1 MLRDQHGDGSRS
13 PPSSHNSPPSCQ
25 TTWSSSPVFY
35 FLSSFS
41 LPIILPSPFSEKTP
55 ISWWSVVFM
64 YFLLIEFWLA
74 LLESIYLLNP
84 LFIPDTFKKME
95 QARCC
100 RHYLSHPPT
109 QPFLPANPWACL
121 SFECARLGS
130 DHLSFW
136 LQSQHSHSALWS
148 LLLKA
153 GVDSSALGNTI
164 YSYTRVWVFLER
176 FLVLLWSFCN
186 IYVRYSLSDK
196 KKILINIKSKRPQ
209 ARGADFYFK
218 VKKRF
223 FNKRESQEVL
233 WGLGGEEMHR
243 VMER

>member
-109 QPFLPANPWACL
+109 QPFLPANPTRGTSVGLPFLWTCPL
-121 SFECARLGS
+121 GVRSFIFLTAIS
-130 DHLSFW
+130 TQSFGPCGASCW
-136 LQSQHSHSALWS
+136 RQ
-148 LLLKA
+148 
-153 GVDSSALGNTI
+153 
-164 YSYTRVWVFLER
+164 VWTA
-176 FLVLLWSFCN
+176 LLWKTPSTHIQECGFSWEDFLFC
-186 IYVRYSLSDK
+186 SDP
-196 KKILINIKSKRPQ
+196 S
-209 ARGADFYFK
+209 
-218 VKKRF
+218 VT
-223 FNKRESQEVL
+223 ST
-233 WGLGGEEMHR
+233 
-243 VMER
+243 